1 MRLPGTPFRFL
12 LSGVIAACM
21 FVTVGNAQAQ
31 KPHEQPANSAQANT
45 GESTRFPAPPA
56 VEKTSVTQQTTHI
69 GGQEIH
75 YTATAGTLL
84 LKKEDGKPKASMFFI
99 AYSRDGIP
107 DVSKRPITFAYNG
120 GPGSSSVWLHMG
132 ALGPKRVP
140 LTDEGFPVPPPYPIV
155 DNEDSVLDF
164 TDLVFIDPVTTGY
177 SRNAP
182 GENPQQFHGLE
193 GDLSSVA
200 AFIQEYLS
208 KYNRWSSPKF
218 LAGESYGTTRSA
230 GLSDYLLKNDGIYLN
245 GITLIS
251 SVLNFQTLD
260 FQPGNDLPYILYL
273 PSYTAAAWYHKK
285 LPADL
290 GELQK
295 AVAESRRFAANE
307 YTLALMKGNQLT
319 PAERTSVAKQMARLT
334 GLSEQYIEES
344 NLRVPIFH
352 FVKQLLRDQR
362 RTIGRYDDRLE
373 GIDADVTGDRFEY
386 DPSYASVLG
395 AYTAAFNEYI
405 RSQLKWDSPTPYE
418 ILTGKVRPW
427 SYKEFENRYV
437 DVASRLRDAMSQ
449 NQHLHVLVANGYF
462 DLATPFFATE
472 YTFHHLGLDPKL
484 DGNVSMM
491 YCEAGHMLYTK
502 KTCLTSLHQHTAEL
516 YQKALAR

>member
-1 MRLPGTPFRFL
+1 MRLPATPSRAL
-12 LSGVIAACM
+12 LTGVIAACCL
-21 FVTVGNAQAQ
+21 TAIGNAQPQ
-31 KPHEQPANSAQANT
+31 KPHEQATDSTPARA
-45 GESTRFPAPPA
+45 GESTKFPAPPA

-99 AYSRDGIP
+99 AYSRDGTADP
-107 DVSKRPITFAYNG
+107 AKRPITFAYNG

-132 ALGPKRVP
+132 ALGPRRVP

-155 DNEDSVLDF
+155 DNEYSALDF

-285 LPADL
+285 LPSNLGDL
-290 GELQK
+290 RK
-295 AVAESRRFAANE
+295 AVAESRHFAANE

-319 PAERTSVAKQMARLT
+319 PAERTSVAKQMSRLT

-352 FVKQLLRDQR
+352 FVKQLLRDQK

-373 GIDADVTGDRFEY
+373 GIDRDAAGATFEY
-386 DPSYASVLG
+386 DPSYSSVLG
-395 AYTAAFNEYI
+395 AYTAAFNEYV
-405 RSQLKWDSPTPYE
+405 RTELKWDSETPYE

-427 SYKEFENRYV
+427 NYKEFENRYV
-437 DVASRLRDAMSQ
+437 DVAGRLRDAMSQ

-472 YTFHHLGLDPKL
+472 YTFDHLGFDPKL

-502 KTCLTSLHQHTAEL
+502 KACLQSLHQHMSEL
-516 YQKALAR
+516 YKKALAQ

>member
-1 MRLPGTPFRFL
+1 MANGQSRNPR
-12 LSGVIAACM
+12 
-21 FVTVGNAQAQ
+21 
-31 KPHEQPANSAQANT
+31 EQPANPTQTAS
-45 GESTRFPAPPA
+45 GEATKFPALPA

-69 GGQEIH
+69 GGAEIH
-75 YTATAGTLL
+75 YTATAGTLV
-84 LKKEDGKPKASMFFI
+84 LKKDDGKPRASIFFI
-99 AYSRDGIP
+99 AYSRDGIA

-140 LTDEGFPVPPPYPIV
+140 LTDEGFAVPPPYQIV
-155 DNEDSVLDF
+155 DNEYSALDF

-182 GENPQQFHGLE
+182 GEDPQQFHGLE

-200 AFIQEYLS
+200 DFIREYLS

-230 GLSDYLLKNDGIYLN
+230 GLSSYLLKNDGIYLN

-290 GELQK
+290 GDLQK
-295 AVAESRRFAANE
+295 AVSESRRFAANE

-319 PAERTSVAKQMARLT
+319 PAERTSLAKQMARLT

-373 GIDADVTGDRFEY
+373 GIDRDAAGETFEY
-386 DPSYASVLG
+386 DPSYSSVFG

-405 RSQLKWDSPTPYE
+405 RSQLKWDSETPYE
-418 ILTGKVRPW
+418 ILTDKVRPW
-427 SYKEFENRYV
+427 NYKEFQNRYV
-437 DVASRLRDAMSQ
+437 DVTGRLREAMSQ

-472 YTFHHLGLDPKL
+472 YTFHHLSLDPKL

-502 KTCLTSLHQHTAEL
+502 KACLQSLHQHMSEL
-516 YQKALAR
+516 YKKSLAQ

>member
-1 MRLPGTPFRFL
+1 YDASFNIMRPPGTPFRFL
-12 LSGVIAACM
+12 LSGVIAACT

-45 GESTRFPAPPA
+45 GDSTRFPAPPA

-84 LKKEDGKPKASMFFI
+84 LKKEYGKPKASMFFI
-99 AYSRDGIP
+99 AYSRDGTADP
-107 DVSKRPITFAYNG
+107 AKRPITFAYNG

-230 GLSDYLLKNDGIYLN
+230 GLSDYLL
-245 GITLIS
+245 
-251 SVLNFQTLD
+251 
-260 FQPGNDLPYILYL
+260 
-273 PSYTAAAWYHKK
+273 
-285 LPADL
+285 
-290 GELQK
+290 
-295 AVAESRRFAANE
+295 
-307 YTLALMKGNQLT
+307 
-319 PAERTSVAKQMARLT
+319 
-334 GLSEQYIEES
+334 
-344 NLRVPIFH
+344 
-352 FVKQLLRDQR
+352 
-362 RTIGRYDDRLE
+362 
-373 GIDADVTGDRFEY
+373 
-386 DPSYASVLG
+386 
-395 AYTAAFNEYI
+395 
-405 RSQLKWDSPTPYE
+405 
-418 ILTGKVRPW
+418 
-427 SYKEFENRYV
+427 
-437 DVASRLRDAMSQ
+437 
-449 NQHLHVLVANGYF
+449 
-462 DLATPFFATE
+462 
-472 YTFHHLGLDPKL
+472 
-484 DGNVSMM
+484 
-491 YCEAGHMLYTK
+491 
-502 KTCLTSLHQHTAEL
+502 
-516 YQKALAR
+516 

>member
-1 MRLPGTPFRFL
+1 M
-12 LSGVIAACM
+12 
-21 FVTVGNAQAQ
+21 
-31 KPHEQPANSAQANT
+31 
-45 GESTRFPAPPA
+45 
-56 VEKTSVTQQTTHI
+56 
-69 GGQEIH
+69 
-75 YTATAGTLL
+75 
-84 LKKEDGKPKASMFFI
+84 KKENGKPKASMFFI
-99 AYSRDGIP
+99 AYSRDGIA
-107 DVSKRPITFAYNG
+107 DVSKRPLTFAYNG

-155 DNEDSVLDF
+155 DNEDSALDF

-182 GENPQQFHGLE
+182 GENPEQFHGLE

-230 GLSDYLLKNDGIYLN
+230 GLSSYLLKNDGIYLN

-285 LPADL
+285 LPSDL
-290 GELQK
+290 GDLQK

-319 PAERTSVAKQMARLT
+319 PVERTSVAKQMARLT

-373 GIDADVTGDRFEY
+373 GIDRDVAGETFEY
-386 DPSYASVLG
+386 DPSYSSVLG

-405 RSQLKWDSPTPYE
+405 RSQLKWDSETPYE

-427 SYKEFENRYV
+427 NYKEFENRYV
-437 DVASRLRDAMSQ
+437 DVA
-449 NQHLHVLVANGYF
+449 
-462 DLATPFFATE
+462 
-472 YTFHHLGLDPKL
+472 
-484 DGNVSMM
+484 
-491 YCEAGHMLYTK
+491 
-502 KTCLTSLHQHTAEL
+502 
-516 YQKALAR
+516 